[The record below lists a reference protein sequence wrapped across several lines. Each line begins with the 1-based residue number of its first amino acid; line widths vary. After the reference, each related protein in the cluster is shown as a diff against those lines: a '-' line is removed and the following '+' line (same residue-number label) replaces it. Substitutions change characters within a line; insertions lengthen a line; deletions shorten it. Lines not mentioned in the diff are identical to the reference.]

1 MFKQFDAFE
10 FSVYFK
16 MNIHR
21 VMNLNIYHGFY
32 FERIEKKTNFLVSGY
47 FLSYKI

>member
-32 FERIEKKTNFLVSGY
+32 FERIEKKKQ
-47 FLSYKI
+47 FLSIRIFLII